1 MPDAENPQPNQK
13 PELQATDAR
22 QGCRGRHMIWVL
34 GISMG
39 LIVVIFGVMVVGVQG
54 TRLSAP
60 GGQTTV
66 DQATL
71 SQAKGFNAPPSQP
84 RESENPQATPT
95 ITPSPTNGQGK

>member
-1 MPDAENPQPNQK
+1 MPDANDTQSNGTPPV
-13 PELQATDAR
+13 LDATEAR
-22 QGCRGRHMIWVL
+22 QGRRGRHMMWVL

-39 LIVVIFGVMVVGVQG
+39 LIVAIFAVMVVGVQG

-71 SQAKGFNAPPSQP
+71 DQAKGFSVPPSQP
-84 RESENPQATPT
+84 RQSENPQTAPA
-95 ITPSPTNGQGK
+95 K

>member
-1 MPDAENPQPNQK
+1 MTDANNTHPDDTPPVLE
-13 PELQATDAR
+13 ATEAR
-22 QGCRGRHMIWVL
+22 QGRRGRHMVWVL

-39 LIVVIFGVMVVGVQG
+39 LIVAIFAVMVVGVQG

-71 SQAKGFNAPPSQP
+71 NQAKGFNAPPSQP
-84 RESENPQATPT
+84 RESENPQTTPT
-95 ITPSPTNGQGK
+95 ITPPAK

>member
-1 MPDAENPQPNQK
+1 MSDANSPQPNEAR
-13 PELQATDAR
+13 PVLEATEAR
-22 QGCRGRHMIWVL
+22 QGRRGRHMMWVL

-39 LIVVIFGVMVVGVQG
+39 LIVAIFAVMVVGVQG

-71 SQAKGFNAPPSQP
+71 NQAKGFNAPPSPP
-84 RESENPQATPT
+84 RESENPQTTPAA
-95 ITPSPTNGQGK
+95 K

>member
-1 MPDAENPQPNQK
+1 MPDANDPQPNET
-13 PELQATDAR
+13 PPVLEATEAR
-22 QGCRGRHMIWVL
+22 QGRRGRHMMWVL

-39 LIVVIFGVMVVGVQG
+39 LIVAIFAVMVVGVQG

-71 SQAKGFNAPPSQP
+71 NQVKGFNVPPSQP
-84 RESENPQATPT
+84 RQTENPPTP
-95 ITPSPTNGQGK
+95 PAK

>member
-1 MPDAENPQPNQK
+1 MPDANDPQPNA
-13 PELQATDAR
+13 PPPVLEATEAR
-22 QGCRGRHMIWVL
+22 QGRRGRHMMWVL

-39 LIVVIFGVMVVGVQG
+39 LIVAIFAVMVVGVQG

-71 SQAKGFNAPPSQP
+71 NQAKGFNAPPSQP
-84 RESENPQATPT
+84 RESENPQTTPT
-95 ITPSPTNGQGK
+95 ITPPAK